1 MAKIILEKLSRKPLG
16 AQSIEIVERKGR
28 GHPDYVAD
36 AISEGLSLA
45 LCKYYREHFGAIYH
59 HNVDKTLIVGGK
71 SNPIFSGGEIL
82 EPIYIILAGRA
93 VTQVKKGR
101 DLIQVPIG
109 NLVIRS
115 VKGFLKENFRF
126 LNPDE
131 DVIVDYKI
139 KQGSGDLVNIF
150 NYKSNMPRANDTSFG
165 VGFAPLTPT
174 EKIAL
179 ETEQYLNSEAV
190 KKELPEIGE
199 DIKVM
204 ALREKNNVKLTISVA
219 MVSSLIPDASHYLNV
234 KEEICR
240 KVVEFVSKTSDLN
253 LDVKVNA
260 GDRPKKGTFYLTVTG
275 TSAEQGDDGST
286 GRGNRINGLITPC
299 RPMSLEAAAGKNP
312 VNHVGKIYNVM
323 AQSVA
328 DRVRTE
334 VKGIEEV
341 YVKIL
346 SQIGRPINEPF
357 MSGIQLVLEKGYTV
371 GNVSSEIKAV
381 IREELTNVTQVTEK
395 ILSGEVTLY

>member
-1 MAKIILEKLSRKPLG
+1 MAKIIIEKLSRKPLST
-16 AQSIEIVERKGR
+16 QSIEIVERKGR

-36 AISEGLSLA
+36 AVAEGLSLA
-45 LCKYYREHFGAIYH
+45 LCKYYMEHFGVIYH
-59 HNVDKTLIVGGK
+59 HNVDKSLIVGGR
-71 SNPIFSGGEIL
+71 SNPRFGGGELL

-93 VTQVKKGR
+93 VTQAKKGK
-101 DLIQVPIG
+101 DIIQVPIG
-109 NLVIRS
+109 NLVMRS
-115 VKGFLKENFRF
+115 VKGFLKGNFRF

-139 KQGSGDLVNIF
+139 KPSSGDLVNIF
-150 NYKSNMPRANDTSFG
+150 NYRSNIPRANDTSFG

-179 ETEQYLNSEAV
+179 ETERYLNSGAV

-204 ALREKNNVKLTISVA
+204 ALREKNDIKLTISVA
-219 MVSSLIPDASHYLNV
+219 MVSRFIPDASHYLNV
-234 KEEICR
+234 KDEICR
-240 KVVEFVSKTSDLN
+240 RVGDFVSKTSDLN
-253 LDVKVNA
+253 LDVKVNV
-260 GDRPKKGTFYLTVTG
+260 GDRPKKGSFYLTVTG

-286 GRGNRINGLITPC
+286 GRGNRVNGLITPC
-299 RPMSLEAAAGKNP
+299 RQMSLEAAAGKNP
-312 VNHVGKIYNVM
+312 VNHVGKIYNVV

-328 DRVRTE
+328 VKIHK
-334 VKGIEEV
+334 VKGVEEV

-357 MSGIQLVLEKGYTV
+357 VSGIQLVLEKGYTV
-371 GNVSSEIKAV
+371 GNVSSEIKTI
-381 IREELTNVTQVTEK
+381 IREELDNILQATDK
-395 ILSGEVTLY
+395 ILRGEVTLY